1 MKMFNVLTWRQE
13 LFIHQLF
20 TILLLKISM
29 VFGEQVISLE
39 SDEVE
44 VTTEHPMHGC

>member
-1 MKMFNVLTWRQE
+1 MFNVLTWRQE
-13 LFIHQLF
+13 FFRKFF

-44 VTTEHPMHGC
+44 VTTEHPMHGY